1 MTTLE
6 TECRVLGDL
15 REALARQRAGVA
27 ADDVEGLDAATHAVA
42 RTLLTLEEVR
52 RRREH
57 LVKAMTGVPG
67 GSLTAASASIGP
79 SLTLAHM
86 RETLRSTAEQVIA
99 DLALTQNVLR
109 GALRSG
115 EKYLQSMLS
124 ASSGPR
130 PSYAPAGPAHATSP
144 RGVLLNRNA

>member
-1 MTTLE
+1 MTALE
-6 TECRVLGDL
+6 TECRVLGEL

-27 ADDVEGLDAATHAVA
+27 ADDVEDLDAATHAVA

-52 RRREH
+52 RRRER
-57 LVKAMTGVPG
+57 LVEAMTGATG
-67 GSLTAASASIGP
+67 GSLAAVSESIGP
-79 SLTLAHM
+79 SLSFGHM
-86 RETLRSTAEQVIA
+86 RETLRSTAELVIR
-99 DLALTQNVLR
+99 DLALTQAVLR

-124 ASSGPR
+124 ASTGPR
-130 PSYAPAGPAHATSP
+130 PSFAPAGAAPTPPA